1 MKELAPMIRVRVMTD
16 STADLDPRL
25 AAEHS
30 VVIIPLSV
38 SFGDDTFLDGVD
50 LDSRAFF
57 EKLVHGQTRP
67 VTSQPSPDAFE
78 RAFRDAMT
86 QDATG
91 IVLVNVSSKLSGT
104 YSTALGMVE
113 QLRSSGFAMPIKV
126 IDSRLASLAI
136 QFGVLAA
143 AEAARQG
150 SDVRAVADVACDAV
164 ARTSIY
170 LVADDL
176 GYLQR
181 GGRIGQAQWLAGTL
195 LNVKP
200 IITLREGAVV
210 PLENPRTRRHAYE
223 RLAQLVR
230 EMAPVEALIV
240 GPSRHERGDQLEAAI
255 RREDNWP
262 LRRALAGATIG
273 SHVGPG
279 AVGLAVLRARSS

>member
-1 MKELAPMIRVRVMTD
+1 MIRVRVMTD

-150 SDVRAVADVACDAV
+150 SDVRAVADVACDAL

-223 RLAQLVR
+223 RLARLVR
-230 EMAPVEALIV
+230 EMAPVEAVIV
-240 GPSRHERGDQLEAAI
+240 GQSSQERGDELEAAI
-255 RREDNWP
+255 RREYSGP
-262 LRRALAGATIG
+262 LRRAWAGATIG

-279 AVGLAVLRARSS
+279 AVGLAMLRARPS